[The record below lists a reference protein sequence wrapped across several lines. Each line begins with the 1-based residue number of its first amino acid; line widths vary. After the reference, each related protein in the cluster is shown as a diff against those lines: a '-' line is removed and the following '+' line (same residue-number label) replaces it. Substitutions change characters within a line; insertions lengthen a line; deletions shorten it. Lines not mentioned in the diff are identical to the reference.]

1 MTYLYAAY
9 PELKLMQQEAM
20 AQMSEPRS
28 PEEVLRML
36 SQNPPQQ
43 GEYSADAF

>member
-9 PELKLMQQEAM
+9 PELKATQEVVT
-20 AQMSEPRS
+20 QMPDPRS

-36 SQNPPQQ
+36 SLNPPPE

>member
-9 PELKLMQQEAM
+9 PEFKATQEVVT
-20 AQMSEPRS
+20 QMPDPRS

-36 SQNPPQQ
+36 SQNPPPE

>member
-9 PELKLMQQEAM
+9 LELKATNQEIM
-20 AQMSEPRS
+20 TPMPDPHS
-28 PEEVLRML
+28 PEEVLRIL
-36 SQNPPQQ
+36 SQTPPE